1 MNKKNYSKP
10 ETTLFELKYRT
21 SIILTSPEGDPDS
34 DPSGSGEGG
43 GGFDDPNYGAKVNSN
58 DAQYLWT

>member
-1 MNKKNYSKP
+1 MNKKKYSKP

-21 SIILTSPEGDPDS
+21 SIILTSPEPTE
-34 DPSGSGEGG
+34 DPSGSGEGS

>member
-21 SIILTSPEGDPDS
+21 SIILTSPGNPEGDPDPDNPDVTGGA
-34 DPSGSGEGG
+34 DPGVW
-43 GGFDDPNYGAKVNSN
+43 P
-58 DAQYLWT
+58 